1 MEHSAAA
8 IAQHQLVAALQFLTD
23 GCRSKL
29 DSATVPVDGAGAAAV
44 AVAEAA
50 AAAVEVTVVVAVA
63 VAAAVP
69 KAILRRGGLHKMLS
83 SELAEL
89 VPQSG
94 DARHCR

>member
-1 MEHSAAA
+1 MGTGGKKEKERR
-8 IAQHQLVAALQFLTD
+8 QKGKRQ
-23 GCRSKL
+23 K
-29 DSATVPVDGAGAAAV
+29 
-44 AVAEAA
+44 
-50 AAAVEVTVVVAVA
+50 VTVVVAVA